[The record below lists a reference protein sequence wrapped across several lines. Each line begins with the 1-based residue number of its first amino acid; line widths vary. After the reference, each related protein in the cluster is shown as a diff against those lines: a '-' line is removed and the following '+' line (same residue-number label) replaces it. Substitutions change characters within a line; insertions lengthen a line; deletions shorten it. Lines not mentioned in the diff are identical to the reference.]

1 MATTPKPVKVKPA
14 DTSASSPS
22 SKQPPPEPAPL
33 TPTPVQPANIKPAH
47 DTPPKDFNTMGK
59 ITPQNKKRTKA
70 ERDADIA
77 KYDQERKA
85 ALQRGDK
92 AAAEAADLK
101 AAQVMDEP
109 KALGDVAGEVWGI
122 GSIFMGG
129 GRGKAAKAPAAKQP
143 AVPAAAPP
151 KSATTTAPAAPK
163 TAQPAA
169 ASATTAPAQGSGGG
183 YSLGSAGAKEDCG
196 IKPYKKQKCPTGQ
209 QAHHIVPDY
218 ALRYGTRG
226 DKGKRIPGMPS
237 QADGPSICL
246 SGGSKNQGSD
256 HNKAHDGTDPRIAKE
271 GKRTDNGTL
280 GTAPI
285 GDIIDISI
293 DEVTKVKP
301 HCADEIKTK
310 TNDAFKD
317 VDRNKYGRTTQ
328 QPPKSGTQAQAN
340 LERGDSHGKAIPRK
354 KK

>member
-14 DTSASSPS
+14 DTSTSSPS

-47 DTPPKDFNTMGK
+47 DTPPNSSNTVGK
-59 ITPQNKKRTKA
+59 IVPQTTPAPKARTKA
-70 ERDADIA
+70 ERDRDIA

-109 KALGDVAGEVWGI
+109 KGLGDVAGEVWGI

-129 GRGKAAKAPAAKQP
+129 GRGKAAKAPAAKPVTVAP
-143 AVPAAAPP
+143 AGKSSPAAAP
-151 KSATTTAPAAPK
+151 AGT
-163 TAQPAA
+163 
-169 ASATTAPAQGSGGG
+169 GG
-183 YSLGSAGAKEDCG
+183 YSTGSGNVKEDCG

-237 QADGPSICL
+237 LADGPSICL
-246 SGGSKNQGSD
+246 SGGSKSQGSD
-256 HNKAHDGTDPRIAKE
+256 HNKAHEGTDPRIAKE

-328 QPPKSGTQAQAN
+328 QPPKSGTQAQTN
-340 LERGDSHGKAIPRK
+340 LERGDSHTSNTPKPKPKGRIR
-354 KK
+354 